1 MYRQSA
7 SFSGLILLKSHC
19 KYTKYFVIPNIFSTF
34 VSDNGDFSQIHVEEH
49 QIDRYYP
56 DKEMKICNKR

>member
-1 MYRQSA
+1 M
-7 SFSGLILLKSHC
+7 I
-19 KYTKYFVIPNIFSTF
+19 N
-34 VSDNGDFSQIHVEEH
+34 VSDNGEFSQIHVEEH